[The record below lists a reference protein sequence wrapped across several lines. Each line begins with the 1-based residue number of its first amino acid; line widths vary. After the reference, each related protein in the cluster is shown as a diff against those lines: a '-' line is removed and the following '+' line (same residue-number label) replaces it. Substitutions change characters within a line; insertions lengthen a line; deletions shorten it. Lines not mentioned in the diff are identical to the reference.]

1 MPEALTKE
9 HEPAM
14 SSTKKKRTSMTR
26 RTVILAERDRLMTTQ
41 AQEGKEIALETRLQS
56 GFVSISSLAWIACN
70 TMLLQRIGMILSD
83 VSVTLISQR
92 DEMEVPY
99 FMIQRLSSDQATM
112 LM

>member
-1 MPEALTKE
+1 
-9 HEPAM
+9 
-14 SSTKKKRTSMTR
+14 
-26 RTVILAERDRLMTTQ
+26 
-41 AQEGKEIALETRLQS
+41 
-56 GFVSISSLAWIACN
+56 
-70 TMLLQRIGMILSD
+70 MILSD

>member
-70 TMLLQRIGMILSD
+70 TMLLQRIGI
-83 VSVTLISQR
+83 
-92 DEMEVPY
+92 
-99 FMIQRLSSDQATM
+99 
-112 LM
+112 

>member
-14 SSTKKKRTSMTR
+14 SSTKKKKTSMTR

-56 GFVSISSLAWIACN
+56 GFVSISLAWIACN

-83 VSVTLISQR
+83 VSVTLISQ
-92 DEMEVPY
+92 
-99 FMIQRLSSDQATM
+99 
-112 LM
+112 